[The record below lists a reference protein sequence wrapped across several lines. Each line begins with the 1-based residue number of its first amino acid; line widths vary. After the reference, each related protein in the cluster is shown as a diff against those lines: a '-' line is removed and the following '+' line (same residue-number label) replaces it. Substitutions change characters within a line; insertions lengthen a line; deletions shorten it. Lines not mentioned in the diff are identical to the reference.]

1 MKIRLRLWQKDD
13 SHKLAELANNIH
25 IWNNVRDRLPHPYL
39 LQHAEEFIH
48 YCTSQ
53 PVPTV
58 MAIEAD
64 DQLAGCIGIE
74 LQTDISRISA
84 ELGYW
89 IGEPYW
95 GKNIAT
101 TAVAQMTDYTF
112 AYFPQIIRLFARV
125 FEYNKASM
133 RVLEKNAYKLES
145 VQKRSVI
152 KNDRILDDYVWVK
165 FRNGDNGQPAHTS
178 S

>member
-1 MKIRLRLWQKDD
+1 MKVSLRLWQKDD
-13 SHKLAELANNIH
+13 APTLAELVNNIH

-39 LQHAEEFIH
+39 LQHAETFIH
-48 YCTSQ
+48 HCTSQ

-64 DQLAGCIGIE
+64 DQLSGCIGIE

-89 IGEPYW
+89 IGEPCW

-101 TAVAQMTDYTF
+101 TAVAQMTDYVF
-112 AYFPQIIRLFARV
+112 AYFPEISRLFARV

-133 RVLEKNAYKLES
+133 RVLEKNGFHLES

-152 KNDRILDDYVWVK
+152 KNDHILDDYVWVK
-165 FRNGDNGQPAHTS
+165 FRDEHNG
-178 S
+178 